1 MKISIVGTGYVGLVV
16 GTCFAETGNDVIC
29 VDVDKKKIAMLRK
42 GKTPIYEPG
51 LAEVLRKNI
60 AEKRI
65 SFTTDLKLAVTR
77 SEVIFLGLPTPPA
90 EDGSADLRHILEVS
104 GQIARYM
111 DSYKVIVTK
120 STVPVGTSDRIR
132 TVIGKGTKYD
142 FDVVSNPEFLKEGA
156 AVNDFMKPDRIV
168 VGSRS
173 PRAIKVMEELYGP
186 FLRTGKPILVMDE
199 RSSEVTKY
207 AANSFLATKVS
218 FMNEIANLC
227 EEVGADVDMVRKG
240 IGSDERIGT
249 QFLFPGVGY
258 GGSCFPK
265 DVRALSKTAEE
276 HAYHFRILES
286 VHEVNAEQRV
296 RFARKV
302 LDHFKSRMKERVVA
316 VWGLAFKPNTDDMR
330 EAPAITIIEELLKA
344 GAKVNVHDPAA
355 MAEARKHFGKRV
367 RYCVNNYDAV
377 KGADALIVVTEW
389 NEFRR
394 PDLDRMKKL
403 MRGHV
408 IFDGRNIYNP
418 AVLKEKGFLYYGV
431 GRK

>member
-1 MKISIVGTGYVGLVV
+1 MKIAVIGTGYVGLVV

-51 LAEVLRKNI
+51 LAEILKKNL

-65 SFTTDLKLAVTR
+65 SFTADLKLAVAR
-77 SEVIFLGLPTPPA
+77 SEVIILGLPTPPA

-104 GQIARYM
+104 GQIARHM
-111 DSYKVIVTK
+111 TSYKVIVTK
-120 STVPVGTSDRIR
+120 STVPVGTADKIR
-132 TVIGKGTKYD
+132 AVIGKATKYD

-156 AVNDFMKPDRIV
+156 AVSDFMKPDRIV

-173 PRAIKVMEELYGP
+173 PRAIKTMEELYSP
-186 FLRTGKPILVMDE
+186 FVRTGNPIFIMDE

-207 AANSFLATKVS
+207 AANAFLATKVS

-240 IGSDERIGT
+240 IGSDARIGT

-265 DVRALSKTAEE
+265 DVRALSKTAED
-276 HAYHFRILES
+276 HAYHLKILHS
-286 VHEVNAEQRV
+286 VHEVNREQRM
-296 RFARKV
+296 RFSRKIV
-302 LDHFKSRMKERVVA
+302 EHFKSRLKDKVVA
-316 VWGLAFKPNTDDMR
+316 VWGLSFKPNTDDMR
-330 EAPAITIIEELLKA
+330 EAPAVTVVNELLKA
-344 GAKVNVHDPAA
+344 GATVNVHDPAA
-355 MAEARKHFGKRV
+355 LNEAKKHFGKKV
-367 RYCVNNYDAV
+367 RYYENNYDAV
-377 KGADALIVVTEW
+377 RGADALVVVTEW

-418 AVLKEKGFLYYGV
+418 AMLREKGFQYFGV